1 MKHGNYDVVLA
12 SWKAKLIITVN
23 QKRDF
28 ILPLKTTN
36 PPLILATHLL
46 FLLIETYFYFDKNII
61 IFKRIITKDKT
72 FIAMTFF
79 LIHN

>member
-1 MKHGNYDVVLA
+1 MTNWGKIKNLYKVNSYTLNKQMKHGNYDVVLA

-46 FLLIETYFYFDKNII
+46 FLLIETYFYFDK
-61 IFKRIITKDKT
+61 K
-72 FIAMTFF
+72 
-79 LIHN
+79 